1 MHARRDVPLSVW
13 RFHDGKPGHDRQS
26 AGLLAA
32 LARRRPLDVLDLD
45 ARAAAVAWWHPL
57 LRRLP
62 GALARR
68 APPALVVGAGHA
80 CEWPLWAARRAHR
93 AHAVYLMKPTLPPGF
108 FDLCL
113 VPRHDGLAAGSHVVL
128 THGVLN
134 DVVPGTGPR
143 DGPVLVLIGGPSAH
157 HGWDEA
163 ALLRQIASLVFGRR
177 ERHFALS
184 DSRRTPPST
193 AATLRDFVQHGVSVH
208 SHLDTGP
215 TWLLQML
222 ARAGE
227 AWVTADSVSMLFEA
241 LSAGC
246 ALGVLDVPA
255 KRADRINAIAP
266 ALVADGLAGTL
277 DTWLADPRL
286 PRLPQP
292 LAEATRCAE
301 LIDHRLLGAVA
312 CVA

>member
-1 MHARRDVPLSVW
+1 MNARRGAPLTVW

-32 LARRRPLDVLDLD
+32 LARRRPLEVIDLD
-45 ARAAAVAWWHPL
+45 ARDCGLAWWHPL

-62 GALARR
+62 ASLARR
-68 APPALVVGAGHA
+68 PAPALVVGAGRA
-80 CEWPLWAARRAHR
+80 CEWPVVAARRAHR
-93 AHAVYLMKPTLPPGF
+93 ARAVYLMKPNLPPRC

-113 VPRHDGLAAGSHVVL
+113 VPQHDGAKAGPHVEP
-128 THGVLN
+128 TQGVLN
-134 DVVPGTGPR
+134 DILPGTGPR
-143 DGPVLVLIGGPSAH
+143 DGPVLVLVGGPSAH
-157 HGWDEA
+157 HAWDEA

-193 AATLRDFVQHGVSVH
+193 TAKLAEFAQPGVSVH
-208 SHLDTGP
+208 SHLDTP
-215 TWLLQML
+215 LAWLREAL
-222 ARAGE
+222 ARAPE

-246 ALGVLDVPA
+246 AVGVIEVPA
-255 KRADRINAIAP
+255 QRADRINAIAP
-266 ALVADGLAGTL
+266 ALAAGGLVGTL
-277 DTWLADPRL
+277 PAWLANPRL

-301 LIDHRLLGAVA
+301 LVDRRLLGGGA
-312 CVA
+312 